1 MEAEQE
7 TSEKLLKLNELRQKV
22 SALKAENDKI
32 NESIKTLRLEL
43 TCRLVTVEDLI
54 NILNMVLRSNQIIL
68 ELGELDRELKKLKQ

>member
-32 NESIKTLRLEL
+32 NESITTLRLEL